1 MADSGDRKDPLTS
14 FLFGL
19 KIPDLGLDYNDG
31 TAFFK
36 SIGGLKMETEM
47 TPTQEGGVTAFQRQ
61 LAGQRKFTNIVCKKG
76 FSGDRKLWDWRAN
89 PTRVDGT
96 IYQLGPDLKPVCRWE
111 FKRGY
116 PVKWEGPELDASKSD
131 LAIETIEIAHE
142 GIEMFVEEDSDEA

>member
-1 MADSGDRKDPLTS
+1 MADGDRKDPLTS

-47 TPTQEGGVTAFQRQ
+47 TPQQEGGVTAFQRQ

-76 FSGDRKLWDWRAN
+76 FTGDRKLWDWRAN
-89 PTRVDGT
+89 SPRGDRKL
-96 IYQLGPDLKPVCRWE
+96 YQLAADLTPVCR
-111 FKRGY
+111 
-116 PVKWEGPELDASKSD
+116 PD
-131 LAIETIEIAHE
+131 
-142 GIEMFVEEDSDEA
+142 VERRRPGA